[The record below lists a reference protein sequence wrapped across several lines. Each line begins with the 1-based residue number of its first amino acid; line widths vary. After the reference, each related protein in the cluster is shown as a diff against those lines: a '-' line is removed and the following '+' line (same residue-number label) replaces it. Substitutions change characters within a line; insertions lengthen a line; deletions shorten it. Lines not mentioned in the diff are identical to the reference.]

1 MKVNVILITYKQE
14 DYIRQTV
21 ESILKQETTFDFN
34 IIVADDAS
42 PDKTLDII
50 KEYARN
56 SERKFVFLDN
66 ERNLGFVKNYKRA
79 FEACS
84 AEYIAIMEGDD
95 WWAEPSHLQQHIDF
109 LDNHPECSMSFNRH
123 LRFFQDEIRE
133 EIFEWNNPC
142 DYELLTTQDI
152 IFINRIGNL
161 SCCVFRTNLIK
172 ELDSKIYD
180 TLFADWLLGMIMGNY
195 GYLAYLKGV
204 TSAYRI
210 HNNGQWTKMTDTEQ
224 HKFILDSADTYN
236 KLLDFKYNKEFQ
248 ELKRRKKIILFGDN
262 SLRGKIKKIIPH
274 NIITSFRKYFR

>member
-56 SERKFVFLDN
+56 SDRKFIFLDN
-66 ERNLGFVKNYKRA
+66 DENLGFVKNYKRT

-95 WWAEPSHLQQHIDF
+95 WWTEPSHLQQHIDF

-123 LRFFQDEIRE
+123 LRFFQDENRE
-133 EIFEWNNPC
+133 EVFEWNNPS
-142 DYELLTTQDI
+142 DYELITTQDI
-152 IFINRIGNL
+152 IFVNRIGNL

-172 ELDSKIYD
+172 ELDPKIYD

-236 KLLDFKYNKEFQ
+236 KLLDFKYDKEFQ